1 MMLWRSLDGWI
12 DDFRFYIGVGD
23 LDFVENVCLQ
33 AALPASKVSIQQSGN
48 NLMLNW
54 PYGTLQSSTNITGP
68 WDDVTGATSPCVV
81 SPNGLQQF
89 CRIKLPK

>member
-1 MMLWRSLDGWI
+1 MLWRSFDGWI

-23 LDFVENVCLQ
+23 LDFVENVRLQ
-33 AALPASKVSIQQSGN
+33 AALPAIKVSIQQSGN

-54 PYGTLQSSTNITGP
+54 PYSTLQSSTNITDP

-89 CRIKLPK
+89 CRIKLQE

>member
-1 MMLWRSLDGWI
+1 MMLWGSFDGWV

-23 LDFVENVCLQ
+23 LDFVENVRLQ
-33 AALPASKVSIQQSGN
+33 AALPSIKVSIQQSGN
-48 NLMLNW
+48 NLMLNMLNW

-81 SPNGLQQF
+81 SPAGPQEF
-89 CRIKLPK
+89 